1 MHGGGNTV
9 NWFDQIARLIK
20 ESKAAG
26 WAEQKGDLVCWACQS
41 GFLNRNDGPS
51 NAANNQV
58 NLSLFCST

>member
-26 WAEQKGDLVCWACQS
+26 WAEQNGDLNLRGQS
-41 GFLNRNDGPS
+41 
-51 NAANNQV
+51 
-58 NLSLFCST
+58 C